1 MKKKFS
7 LFLILIALL
16 FMLTGC
22 LSYETKK
29 EQVVFV
35 NAYDNYSNLYIDFKD
50 VTYDIPSDYNITYP
64 SSICETIT
72 KDGVKYEI
80 KYWSLYGDATV
91 GRLTKD
97 DFPLKVTK
105 DNKQNYRNQLT
116 FTDYYDSIIFIS
128 TWGIVEE

>member
-64 SSICETIT
+64 
-72 KDGVKYEI
+72 
-80 KYWSLYGDATV
+80 
-91 GRLTKD
+91 
-97 DFPLKVTK
+97 
-105 DNKQNYRNQLT
+105 
-116 FTDYYDSIIFIS
+116 
-128 TWGIVEE
+128 